1 MLVIKAEAM
10 NTEPHISLLS
20 KIIEIQS
27 LLTAVHF
34 NFELFLQRVVDELH
48 GLTSATGAI
57 IELIEGK
64 EMVCRAVTGSALGD
78 KGLRIKLK
86 DSISEQC
93 IKHARLLY
101 LKDVDIDGLESSES
115 AQTKAPG
122 SLAVAP
128 LIYNNSPLGVLKV
141 LSNQANA
148 FTELHIKILL
158 LMAGFISS
166 GLAQQL
172 FQQAKELLIRDRDQ
186 AIKKL
191 KLIQHQLQ
199 HIVHHDSLTGL
210 PNRSLLGDRLKNAL
224 AKAKRSEKLL
234 ALFYMNIDHFKNIN
248 DTLGH
253 DIGDQLLKAFSDRLK
268 QSVRS
273 YDLTVR
279 LGSDE
284 FLLLVEDFDRARDA
298 ELLAE
303 KIQQKMKHEFSFE
316 QQAVYI
322 TVSIGVAFYRGDA
335 MEPLQL
341 IKQADDAMSLAK
353 KAGGNTFK
361 IQTLYFE

>member
-1 MLVIKAEAM
+1 M
-10 NTEPHISLLS
+10 NDTEPNITLLA
-20 KIIEIQS
+20 KMIDIQA
-27 LLTAVHF
+27 LLTAAHF
-34 NFELFLQRVVDELH
+34 NFEQFLQRVVDELY
-48 GLTSATGAI
+48 GLTCATGAI
-57 IELIEGK
+57 IELIEGD
-64 EMVCRAVTGSALGD
+64 EMVCRAVIGSAFGD

-86 DSISEQC
+86 NSISEQC
-93 IKHARLLY
+93 IKQAQLLY
-101 LKDVDIDGLESSES
+101 IKDINATQAD
-115 AQTKAPG
+115 QTNALG
-122 SLAVAP
+122 SLAAAP
-128 LIYNNSPLGVLKV
+128 LIYNSRPLGVLKV
-141 LSNQANA
+141 CSNQAHA
-148 FTELHIKILL
+148 FSELHIKTLL
-158 LMAGFISS
+158 LIAGFISS

-172 FQQAKELLIRDRDQ
+172 FQGAKELLIRDRDQ

-191 KLIQHQLQ
+191 KLIQSQIQ
-199 HIVHHDSLTGL
+199 HLAHHDNLTGL

-234 ALFYMNIDHFKNIN
+234 ALFYLDIDHFKNIN

-253 DIGDQLLKAFSDRLK
+253 DVGDQLLKAFSERLK

-279 LGSDE
+279 LGGDE
-284 FLLLVEDFDRARDA
+284 FLLLVEDFDSAGDA
-298 ELLAE
+298 ERLAE
-303 KIQQKMKHEFSFE
+303 KIQQKMNDEFSFE

-341 IKQADDAMSLAK
+341 IKQADDAMSQAK